1 MIHDSCVCEA
11 CVERAMSGR
20 ATLSEDMA
28 AVTAA
33 RARHTT
39 AVTAPWR
46 TVGDPVTGAEG
57 DFRADV
63 IGFLGARWVTGARI
77 VAPGAPSPLQ
87 EPDGAAHQRRAR
99 TQLSH
104 GR

>member
-20 ATLSEDMA
+20 ATLSEDIA

-46 TVGDPVTGAEG
+46 TVGDPATGAEV

-63 IGFLGARWVTGARI
+63 IGVPRYAWVTDAEMVAR
-77 VAPGAPSPLQ
+77 GAPSPLQ
-87 EPDGAAHQRRAR
+87 NRMEWLTNFLRAP
-99 TQLSH
+99 SC
-104 GR
+104 